1 MPEMSESDL
10 LEMCT
15 NAMYDFYVSSNEIM
29 KRDILS
35 HKEIEILWDL
45 IYQVWKEDIGDEN
58 GEVL

>member
-1 MPEMSESDL
+1 MPKMSESDL

-15 NAMYDFYVSSNEIM
+15 NAMYDFYVASDELM

>member
-1 MPEMSESDL
+1 MPEMSEADL

-15 NAMYDFYVSSNEIM
+15 NTMYDFYVVSDELM

-45 IYQVWKEDIGDEN
+45 IYQVWKEDIGGEN

>member
-1 MPEMSESDL
+1 MPKMSEADL

-15 NAMYDFYVSSNEIM
+15 NTMYDFYVVSDELM

-45 IYQVWKEDIGDEN
+45 IYHIWKEDIGGEN

>member
-1 MPEMSESDL
+1 MPEMNEADL

-35 HKEIEILWDL
+35 HKEIEILWDI
-45 IYQVWKEDIGDEN
+45 IYHVWKEDIGGEN

>member
-1 MPEMSESDL
+1 MPEMSEADL

-15 NAMYDFYVSSNEIM
+15 NTMYDFYVVSDELM
-29 KRDILS
+29 KRNILS

-45 IYQVWKEDIGDEN
+45 IYHVWKEDIGGKN

>member
-1 MPEMSESDL
+1 MPEMSEADL

-15 NAMYDFYVSSNEIM
+15 NTMYDFYVVSDELM

-35 HKEIEILWDL
+35 HKEIEILWDI
-45 IYQVWKEDIGDEN
+45 IYHVWKEDIGGEN

>member
-1 MPEMSESDL
+1 MLEMSEADL

-15 NAMYDFYVSSNEIM
+15 NTMYDFYVVSDELM

-35 HKEIEILWDL
+35 HKEIEILWDI
-45 IYQVWKEDIGDEN
+45 IYHVWKEDIGGEN